1 MRTEKEKEQELKQL
15 DLDLRE
21 MRHKEY
27 KLGQE
32 INHLNSEQIRTA
44 KTIGENR
51 QMIASLTEKIKTLNK
66 EASEARAKCKQE
78 EVRFAK
84 VTKEI
89 DEKLE
94 EPQLLIVEVDGKQR
108 KLLKDTAKLDQD
120 KAEVRDGNKAL
131 AQEKAEVKRNIAEL
145 KRKIEETANS
155 NAGLKKAIASY
166 DQKAADLDLQKD
178 NVASQLEKA
187 KELNNT
193 LATKIKKADD
203 GDILL
208 KEKVKANDRQTSFLE
223 SQKEQYEKRLIEV
236 AYSQKEAEGT
246 KTKFESAF
254 NQLGQREKE
263 LRLKELKFQKLVRD
277 KNMNKELEKL
287 EAEAK

>member
-108 KLLKDTAKLDQD
+108 KLLKDIAKLDQD
-120 KAEVRDGNKAL
+120 KALYRNDKEVL
-131 AQEKAEVKRNIAEL
+131 
-145 KRKIEETANS
+145 
-155 NAGLKKAIASY
+155 
-166 DQKAADLDLQKD
+166 
-178 NVASQLEKA
+178 
-187 KELNNT
+187 
-193 LATKIKKADD
+193 
-203 GDILL
+203 
-208 KEKVKANDRQTSFLE
+208 
-223 SQKEQYEKRLIEV
+223 
-236 AYSQKEAEGT
+236 
-246 KTKFESAF
+246 
-254 NQLGQREKE
+254 
-263 LRLKELKFQKLVRD
+263 
-277 KNMNKELEKL
+277 ELEAG
-287 EAEAK
+287 E